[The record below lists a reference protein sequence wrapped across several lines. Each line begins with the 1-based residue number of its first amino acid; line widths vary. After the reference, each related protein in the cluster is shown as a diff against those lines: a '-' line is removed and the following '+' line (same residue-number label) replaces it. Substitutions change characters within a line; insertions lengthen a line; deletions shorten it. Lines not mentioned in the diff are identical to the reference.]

1 MAQYLTI
8 NSTFKPYSFE
18 ELLQPV
24 QLYGEEYARQE
35 AALGELQT
43 KADMWKNIV
52 NETND
57 PKAYKMYESYM
68 QGIEDITNSL
78 MEGLSP
84 ATRKGVLDMTKRYAS
99 DIVPIE
105 QAYTRRQ
112 ELIDEQR
119 KALANDDSLLFSTD
133 ASMLSLDQL
142 IDNPATSYI
151 SASRSKAHKALAD
164 DAKALQDAIRNNPD
178 EWKPI
183 LGNQYYERVSTYG
196 FTEQE
201 VYDAIMGN
209 PNANPILTN
218 LLNQH
223 MSKFDAFDDTQKAL
237 AYSSVAPAL
246 YNAIGKQT
254 ASTLQNR
261 DYVSPNSTTT
271 KPTKPEKTKSPF
283 IKISEGVE
291 GETPDLDRLKGLRYS
306 PTTGYSTN
314 NIDLLEQELA
324 EQYKI
329 LNQYKDQKKE
339 FEKIYKWESDTKTSI
354 QNKWSTGQGYAAIG
368 QAAGMN
374 TTYSKPDGY
383 NTYKKAREKKEKLQT
398 KIKEERKQIAKI
410 AEKYSHLG
418 NDMFYNLS
426 VGSTL
431 EQMQAKEQ
439 TYSYVFNIT
448 PEDMKKVAT
457 NIGTILGSFTKD
469 QIDSGKAG
477 VKDAKG
483 KFVSYD
489 KLNTIIEN
497 KDKISLKV
505 RSGKDSRGLVLMYNN
520 EPYTFVGID
529 DITNFNNDITGVN
542 NFLRDYS
549 NQIADKI
556 INLTPQES
564 DYLIQTGD
572 VNNLG
577 LQIKDLVNIP
587 GTNFKGAILKASN
600 GDIYKIVFS
609 SQYEPLGFS
618 TLSDE
623 LYNEGRKRA
632 EIFDIISNKALNSL
646 FELFVND

>member
-8 NSTFKPYSFE
+8 NSTFKPYTFE
-18 ELLQPV
+18 ELLKPV
-24 QLYGEEYARQE
+24 QLYGEEYKRQE

-43 KADMWKNIV
+43 KAELWKNIV

-78 MEGLSP
+78 MKGLSP

-119 KALANDDSLLFSTD
+119 KALAADDSLLFSTD
-133 ASMLSLDQL
+133 ASLLSLDTL
-142 IDNPATSYI
+142 IDNPATSYT
-151 SASRSKAHKALAD
+151 SASMNKAHKALAD

-178 EWKPI
+178 EWKSI
-183 LGNQYYERVSTYG
+183 LGDQYYERVSTYG

-201 VYDAIMGN
+201 IDDAIYGRS
-209 PNANPILTN
+209 NANPILTG

-223 MSKFDAFDDTQKAL
+223 MSKFDAFDNTQKAL
-237 AYSSVAPAL
+237 AYKRVAPAL

-254 ASTLQNR
+254 ISTLQNR

-271 KPTKPEKTKSPF
+271 KSTKPEKKSTF

-291 GETPDLDRLKGLRYS
+291 GETPDSDRLKGLRYS

-324 EQYKI
+324 KQQEI
-329 LNQYKDQKKE
+329 LNQYKDQEEE
-339 FEKIYKWESDTKTSI
+339 FEKIYKQENDTKSST
-354 QNKWSTGQGYAAIG
+354 QNKWSAGQGYAAIG
-368 QAAGMN
+368 QAASMS
-374 TTYSKPDGY
+374 TTYKPKGY
-383 NTYKKAREKKEKLQT
+383 DIYEKARKKKEELQT
-398 KIKEERKQIAKI
+398 KIREEREQIAKI

-418 NDMFYNLS
+418 DDMLYNLS

-431 EQMQAKEQ
+431 EQMQSKEQ

-448 PEDMKKVAT
+448 PEDMKKVVT
-457 NIGTILGSFTKD
+457 NIGTILGGFTKE

-477 VKDAKG
+477 LRNSERKP
-483 KFVSYD
+483 VSY
-489 KLNTIIEN
+489 KELNTILEN
-497 KDKISLKV
+497 KDKISLKI

-520 EPYTFVGID
+520 EPYTFIGLDAVD
-529 DITNFNNDITGVN
+529 NFNNDVTGIN
-542 NFLRDYS
+542 NFLKDYS
-549 NQIADKI
+549 NQIEDKMV
-556 INLTPQES
+556 NLTPQES
-564 DYLIQTGD
+564 DEVIRTGD
-572 VNNLG
+572 ISNVELTM
-577 LQIKDLVNIP
+577 QDLVNIP
-587 GTNFKGAILKASN
+587 STNFKGVILKATN
-600 GDIYKIVFS
+600 GDIYKAIFS
-609 SQYEPLGFS
+609 PQYELLGFS

-623 LYNEGRKRA
+623 LYNDGKKRA
-632 EIFDIISNKALNSL
+632 DIFNTISNKALSSL
-646 FELFVND
+646 FGLFVND

>member
-1 MAQYLTI
+1 MARYLTI
-8 NSTFKPYSFE
+8 NSTFKPYTFE
-18 ELLQPV
+18 EMLKPLQM
-24 QLYGEEYARQE
+24 YGEEYARQE

-57 PKAYKMYESYM
+57 PKAYKMYEGYM

-99 DIVPIE
+99 EIVPIE

-119 KALANDDSLLFSTD
+119 KALAADDSLLFSKD
-133 ASMLSLDQL
+133 ASLLSLDDL
-142 IDNPATSYI
+142 IDNPATSYV
-151 SASRSKAHKALAD
+151 SASMDKAHIALAN

-178 EWKPI
+178 EWKSI
-183 LGNQYYERVSTYG
+183 LGDQYYERVSTYG
-196 FTEQE
+196 FTENE
-201 VYDAIMGN
+201 VTAAILGD
-209 PNANPILTN
+209 PNANPILTG
-218 LLNQH
+218 LLSQH
-223 MSKFDAFDDTQKAL
+223 MSKFNSFNDAQKVL
-237 AYSSVAPAL
+237 AYKRVAPAL

-254 ASTLQNR
+254 ISTLQNR
-261 DYVSPNSTTT
+261 NYVSPNTTT
-271 KPTKPEKTKSPF
+271 KPGTRPSPF
-283 IKISEGVE
+283 IRISEGVE
-291 GETPDLDRLKGLRYS
+291 GETPDSDRLKGLRYS

-324 EQYKI
+324 KQQQV
-329 LNQYKDQKKE
+329 LNQYKDQEEEFERIYKDQLTQKE
-339 FEKIYKWESDTKTSI
+339 FI
-354 QNKWSTGQGYAAIG
+354 QNKWGSGQGYAAIG
-368 QAAGMN
+368 QTSNLSTA
-374 TTYSKPDGY
+374 YKPTGY
-383 NTYKKAREKKEKLQT
+383 DKYEKARKRKEELQT
-398 KIKEERKQIAKI
+398 KIREEREEINKL
-410 AEKYSHLG
+410 AERYSHLG
-418 NDMFYNLS
+418 NDLLYNLS

-431 EQMQAKEQ
+431 EQMQSKEQ

-448 PEDMKKVAT
+448 PEDMKKVTT

-477 VKDAKG
+477 LKDAKG
-483 KFVSYD
+483 KSVSYD
-489 KLNTIIEN
+489 ELNAMIEN

-529 DITNFNNDITGVN
+529 AITNFNNDITGVN
-542 NFLRDYS
+542 NFLKDYS

-564 DYLIQTGD
+564 NYLTQTGD
-572 VNNLG
+572 INNLG
-577 LQIKDLVNIP
+577 LQVKDLVSIP
-587 GTNFKGAILKASN
+587 GTNFKGAILKSSN

-609 SQYEPLGFS
+609 SQYKPLGFS

-623 LYNEGRKRA
+623 LQNEGRKRA
-632 EIFDIISNKALNSL
+632 EIFDIISNKALSSL
-646 FELFVND
+646 FGLFVND